1 MQVTKQKKNPFLD
14 SKGSAIVTVVVAMVF
29 VMALGLALLFT
40 TYTGYSIEI
49 TQRGDKENFYD
60 ASAAM
65 DDIRVGIQTL
75 LSESIATAYTSVLT
89 SYVGTHPTGY
99 NPQTDFN
106 DKIIT
111 ELLSKK
117 NTSNV
122 SYFIEGTDSS
132 PGKKVIIGY
141 DSNALE
147 SFIDADA
154 QAFSE
159 VTGIS
164 SADPAYSDGVLSS
177 ISLTNISVKY
187 TSTDGYES
195 NITSDITITM
205 PYFFASSSVTS
216 GINNYAIIANTSLI
230 HSLSYNGTHSLIDV
244 RPNVTVTGSVFAGA
258 GGIDL
263 NGNTY
268 ELAFPSGDLIC
279 RGTVSV
285 DETSTFNFNATGN
298 QLWANDIDIGNAGAV
313 TLDGNVYVANDLL
326 LRGNSASA
334 TLKNTYFG
342 FGNSTSSSK
351 ESSSIIVNGRTCNL
365 NISGL
370 SKLSLAGI
378 SFIETA
384 NKTTNHDNDIHD
396 ADDSNTSNTY
406 SIPIPMGESL
416 SIKSDQLAYLVPI
429 KCISNFATNPCVFP
443 LGTTDMSPHYD
454 LDTVLWGT
462 GENAKTL
469 GYYITNKGT
478 VKTLY
483 KNIDS
488 QWKIVY
494 VFMFFNDKKYANE
507 YFKDYFAADPTK
519 ITQYMDIYL
528 STLSDKASNA
538 NISTAGNIFYNKD
551 GTTLTLNSASDD
563 VYAAGAQVLYSK
575 MQSPYV
581 VFVNTNELSKLGSTT
596 LTFQDEE
603 THAVVAVVSTEE
615 DYEFSSAAPSTIRLI
630 ISSKN
635 VTLSSAY
642 TGIVIAGGNV
652 VVNNNVT
659 GEPLTAEI
667 LNSTCTVDS
676 TKYKLSNFINNSAQ
690 IESGSNA
697 SEDLWDLDSLVYY
710 ANWKKH

>member
-1 MQVTKQKKNPFLD
+1 MQVTKQKRNLFLN
-14 SKGSAIVTVVVAMVF
+14 SKGSAIVTVIISMVF
-29 VMALGLALLFT
+29 VMALGLALLFAA
-40 TYTGYSIEI
+40 YTGYSIEI
-49 TQRGDKENFYD
+49 TQRADKENFYD
-60 ASAAM
+60 ASSAM

-75 LSESIATAYTSVLT
+75 LSESIATAYTEVLT

-106 DKIIT
+106 DKIIE

-117 NTSNV
+117 NSNNV
-122 SYFIEGTDSS
+122 SYFNPS
-132 PGKKVIIGY
+132 PDKTVIAGY
-141 DSNALE
+141 DVDVLKT
-147 SFIDADA
+147 FIDAPLSGDVV
-154 QAFSE
+154 E
-159 VTGIS
+159 VTGIG
-164 SADPAYSDGVLSS
+164 SAENTYSDGVLSS
-177 ISLTNISVKY
+177 VSLTAISVKY
-187 TSTDGYES
+187 TNSAGYES

-230 HSLSYNGTHSLIDV
+230 HHMGGKIAVD
-244 RPNVTVTGSVFAGA
+244 GSVFAGN
-258 GGIDL
+258 GGISLSGGD
-263 NGNTY
+263 NDITFV
-268 ELAFPSGDLIC
+268 EGDLIC
-279 RGTVSV
+279 RGTISA
-285 DETSTFNFNATGN
+285 DESSEFNFNANGN
-298 QLWANDIDIGNAGAV
+298 QLWANDIAVGNSANV

-326 LRGNSASA
+326 LKENNASA

-342 FGNSTSSSK
+342 FGNSTSSSN
-351 ESSSIIVNGRTCNL
+351 ESSSIIVNGRLCSL
-365 NISGL
+365 DISGL

-384 NKTTNHDNDIHD
+384 NNTTNVDNNIYDRD
-396 ADDSNTSNTY
+396 DPDDSTSNKKAY

-416 SIKSDQLAYLVPI
+416 SIKSDQLAYLVPV
-429 KCISNFATNPCVFP
+429 KCISNYATNPCVFP
-443 LGTTDMSPHYD
+443 SGSTNMTPNYD
-454 LDTVLWGT
+454 LNTVLWGT

-469 GYYITNKGT
+469 GYYLTGKGT

-483 KNIDS
+483 KNVDT

-494 VFMFFNDKKYANE
+494 AFMFFNDKKYANE

-563 VYAAGAQVLYSK
+563 VYAAGAQMLYSK

-596 LTFQDEE
+596 LTFQDEAAH
-603 THAVVAVVSTEE
+603 TVAVVSTE
-615 DYEFSSAAPSTIRLI
+615 DNYVYSSASPSTIRLI

-635 VTLSSAY
+635 ITLTSAY
-642 TGIVIAGGNV
+642 TGIAIAGDSV
-652 VVNNNVT
+652 IVNNNVT
-659 GEPLTAEI
+659 GEPLTSEI
-667 LNSTCTVDS
+667 LKSTCTVGS
-676 TKYKLSNFINNSAQ
+676 TTYKLSDFINNSAQ
-690 IESGSNA
+690 IEGGSDA

-710 ANWKKH
+710 ANWKKK